1 MRRGAGLILP
11 LGAAHR
17 DFGIARALAAKGLD
31 NVLRGSVAIRPSPFS
46 RAKRAALGP
55 PAAITTGGLL
65 RGRS

>member
-31 NVLRGSVAIRPSPFS
+31 NVFAWF
-46 RAKRAALGP
+46 
-55 PAAITTGGLL
+55 GGH
-65 RGRS
+65 